1 MSEKHIQYLLH
12 IMDECSYIVT
22 TMKDVSSFK
31 LLLENEDKKRGIV
44 RSLEIIGEA
53 TKRIPADIKYKWSEI
68 DWRAIAGMRD
78 KLIHDYAEV
87 DYDIVWNTVIH
98 KIPEL
103 KVQIERILNEG
114 KP

>member
-1 MSEKHIQYLLH
+1 MSELHTTYLQHIL
-12 IMDECSYIVT
+12 DECSYIVA
-22 TMKDVSSFK
+22 TMQGVSSFK
-31 LLLENEDKKRGIV
+31 DLISNEDKKRGVV

-53 TKRIPADIKYKWSEI
+53 TKKIPADIKYNWKGI

-87 DYDIVWNTVIH
+87 DYDIVWNTVKH

-103 KVQIERILNEG
+103 KIGIEKILKEES
-114 KP
+114 

>member
-1 MSEKHIQYLLH
+1 MSEMHLNYLQHIL
-12 IMDECSYIVT
+12 DECNYIIA
-22 TMKDVSSFK
+22 TMQDVGSFED
-31 LLLENEDKKRGIV
+31 LISDEDKKRGVV

-53 TKRIPADIKYKWSEI
+53 TKKIPADIKYNWKGI

-87 DYDIVWNTVIH
+87 DYDIVWNTVKY

-103 KVQIERILNEG
+103 KIAIENILKTEA
-114 KP
+114 